1 MKCWSFDVVLLKGM
15 SYIQVFDKEV
25 VAVLIISITTTACP
39 SPALGIVLVAEI
51 PLINVSYLVWEIM
64 MAE

>member
-25 VAVLIISITTTACP
+25 VAVLII
-39 SPALGIVLVAEI
+39 
-51 PLINVSYLVWEIM
+51 
-64 MAE
+64 